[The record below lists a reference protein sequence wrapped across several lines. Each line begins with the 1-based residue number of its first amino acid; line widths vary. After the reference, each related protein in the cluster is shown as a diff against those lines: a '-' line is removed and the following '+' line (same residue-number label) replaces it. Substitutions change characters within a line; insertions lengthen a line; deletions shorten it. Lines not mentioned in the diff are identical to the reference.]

1 MDKLVFVLLCERH
14 SHKLGEVLQNMYLKK
29 KTCIQNKN
37 SKNSVIIKQTTHL
50 KKEQKIW
57 KHTASKKID

>member
-1 MDKLVFVLLCERH
+1 MGRLVFVLLCERH

-50 KKEQKIW
+50 KKEQKI
-57 KHTASKKID
+57 